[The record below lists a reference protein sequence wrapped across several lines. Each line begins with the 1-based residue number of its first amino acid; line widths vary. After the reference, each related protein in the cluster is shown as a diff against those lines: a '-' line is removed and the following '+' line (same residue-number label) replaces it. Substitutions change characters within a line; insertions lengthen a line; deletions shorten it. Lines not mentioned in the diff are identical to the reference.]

1 MFAVAHKVDHKEVR
15 VLVSD
20 DLIGTAFCCNLGA
33 CHGACCVEG
42 ESGAPVEPDERRRL
56 EEILPAVRSDLRDEA
71 LRVIESEG
79 VWEEVGDG
87 EYATT
92 CVGGAECVFVTYD
105 GPVARCAIQK
115 AYEEGRID
123 FPKPISCHLFPVRI
137 VRIADIDALNYESV
151 PMCSPALRKG
161 RKEGV
166 PLSTFLREPLIRKY
180 GTDWYDAFEKACE
193 ERSRSIEPCRT

>member
-1 MFAVAHKVDHKEVR
+1 MFAVDYKDTH

-20 DLIGTAFCCNLGA
+20 DLVDASFCCNLGA
-33 CHGACCVEG
+33 CLGACCVEG
-42 ESGAPVEPDERRRL
+42 ESGAPLQPDERRRL
-56 EEILPAVRSDLRDEA
+56 EELLPVVRSDLREEA

-79 VWEEVGDG
+79 VWEEVGKG

-92 CVGGAECVFVTYD
+92 CVDGSECVFVTYD

-115 AYEEGRID
+115 AHEEGRID

-137 VRIADIDALNYESV
+137 VRIADIDALNYQSV

-161 RKEGV
+161 RKEGMA
-166 PLSTFLREPLIRKY
+166 LYSFLREPLVRKY
-180 GTDWYDAFEKACE
+180 GKDWYEAFEKACE
-193 ERSRSIEPCRT
+193 ERSRLIEPCRP